1 MEGLGGLERG
11 WLSLC
16 LAFSV
21 RVDVFGLIARLWAA
35 WGTSE
40 GRKVG
45 CYLSGSVR
53 CWSVGPELE
62 VPAYD
67 SLLPRPSSGIRPGA
81 FSRP

>member
-1 MEGLGGLERG
+1 MGVAGRPERG
-11 WLSLC
+11 WRSLC
-16 LAFSV
+16 GAFSPQ
-21 RVDVFGLIARLWAA
+21 VDVFGLIARLRAA

-62 VPAYD
+62 VSAYD
-67 SLLPRPSSGIRPGA
+67 SLLPCPSSGIRPGA
-81 FSRP
+81 LHCP